1 MGIGSKIKGF
11 FGRVWNGAKKGYSK
25 AKQFI
30 RDKITP
36 IYNKI
41 APVLKMIPQTA
52 AATSVVD
59 NVIPKINNISDDLGT
74 GLKQGVQI
82 GLDNLKKYGVMK

>member
-25 AKQFI
+25 TKQFI

-41 APVLKMIPQTA
+41 SPILKMIPQTA
-52 AATSVVD
+52 AISSVAD
-59 NVIPKINNISDDLGT
+59 SVIPKINNISDDLGT
-74 GLKQGVQI
+74 GLKQGVQM
-82 GLDNLKKYGVMK
+82 GMDKLKGMGVLR

>member
-1 MGIGSKIKGF
+1 MGLGSKIKGF

-25 AKQFI
+25 TKQFI

-41 APVLKMIPQTA
+41 SPILKMIPQTA
-52 AATSVVD
+52 AVSSVAD
-59 NVIPKINNISDDLGT
+59 KVIPQINNLSDDLGT

-82 GLDNLKKYGVMK
+82 GVDNLKKYGILK